1 MGLTYIATAETIMK
15 AIQDVKDE
23 AFKVDCTKE
32 VDLIEDMATHDFAI
46 KKFKNYKKTEFL
58 DLDWEPEWKDKKGK
72 PGRPSGTRG
81 PRGPYNKNKNL
92 MSSSIMRPAMDRPC
106 TPKCPG
112 SYGILP
118 SLQCVSCKA
127 MFHAKCQ
134 GTVMGTSVLTKP
146 ILCTKWPNFTM
157 PLYYIKVSK
166 LKNELTNVHVGQKH
180 PFIQKIRSLAQK
192 RSILTQNGVCQNR
205 CAYDCN

>member
-1 MGLTYIATAETIMK
+1 MILKLIRNLISPFFRAVGLTYIATAEKIMK

-23 AFKVDCTKE
+23 AFKVDSTKE
-32 VDLIEDMATHDFAI
+32 IDLIEDMATHDFAI

-134 GTVMGTSVLTKP
+134 GK
-146 ILCTKWPNFTM
+146 F
-157 PLYYIKVSK
+157 
-166 LKNELTNVHVGQKH
+166 
-180 PFIQKIRSLAQK
+180 
-192 RSILTQNGVCQNR
+192 
-205 CAYDCN
+205 